1 MIWSLFVFLSAQS
14 NFWLFWKEYQP
25 RHCSSVVLCTRG
37 KVPSASSS
45 CNVQGRRDGGAWTPD
60 WRRPPKKET
69 LVFQAPLL
77 ELLEANLKLTLPSPS
92 KANSSPDQILLR
104 RRCHCGKLF
113 SPKSLSKPDK
123 DKPAGTKCVRG
134 GRSSSAGRTAPT
146 SGLASLATSLK
157 RSLGAKVGLLLVH
170 SPPRTEPLGLGSL
183 WWWIWFS
190 LLKNPVKST
199 WKMVLSYSHL
209 FHKYKIAYL
218 FFSFFRFPRFEFPHK
233 ISSRFEVLIF
243 SSTFSVFPQQSVF
256 FQNALFPKRIL
267 RFASLFSFKRT
278 KKLKCVKR

>member
-14 NFWLFWKEYQP
+14 NFWKEYQP
-25 RHCSSVVLCTRG
+25 RHYSSVVLCTRG
-37 KVPSASSS
+37 RVPSAFSS
-45 CNVQGRRDGGAWTPD
+45 CNVQGRTDGGAWTPD

-146 SGLASLATSLK
+146 SGLASRATSLK

-183 WWWIWFS
+183 WWIWFS
-190 LLKNPVKST
+190 LLKNPMKSIFLDSLD
-199 WKMVLSYSHL
+199 LS
-209 FHKYKIAYL
+209 FHTKLAADLK
-218 FFSFFRFPRFEFPHK
+218 FSFFPQLSQFFLNKVYFSKMRFFP
-233 ISSRFEVLIF
+233 
-243 SSTFSVFPQQSVF
+243 SVF
-256 FQNALFPKRIL
+256 
-267 RFASLFSFKRT
+267 
-278 KKLKCVKR
+278 